1 MLRRGGEGGWSG
13 RSRDLCT
20 PANSCTPAADLSPVG
35 AARGAATR
43 RRPWPGPRRR
53 GSGWSPGPGSPGR
66 GAGGSASGVY
76 GRRERPA
83 SGPGGAAMPVW
94 TRSAGIRLI
103 PATVA
108 TPAGPWNPRGAG
120 ELKMRGEVGARG
132 GGAGWAL
139 SRPAPN
145 RDTPETSRW
154 RPVAVRST
162 RDRRSHH
169 HPSPTPRP
177 NKAQAAM
184 RQLRL
189 LRVIRFWP
197 CPPLPNEPLGST
209 PCSSGSAPHTGH
221 APRRHHRDPL
231 CPHLPSS
238 GTLRDVSG
246 IFWAIRNKKT
256 VWASRTLMETVHF
269 WPPAG
274 GSAW

>member
-1 MLRRGGEGGWSG
+1 MLRRGGEGGSSG

-35 AARGAATR
+35 AAGGAATR
-43 RRPWPGPRRR
+43 RR
-53 GSGWSPGPGSPGR
+53 GSKWSPGPGSPGR
-66 GAGGSASGVY
+66 GAGGSASGVSV
-76 GRRERPA
+76 RRERPA
-83 SGPGGAAMPVW
+83 SAPGGAAMPLW

-108 TPAGPWNPRGAG
+108 TPAGPRHPRGTG
-120 ELKMRGEVGARG
+120 EFKMRGEVGARG

-154 RPVAVRST
+154 RPAALRRT
-162 RDRRSHH
+162 GDRKSHH
-169 HPSPTPRP
+169 HPSPTPHL
-177 NKAQAAM
+177 NKAQAGM

-189 LRVIRFWP
+189 LP
-197 CPPLPNEPLGST
+197 ESLGLGPPNEPLGST
-209 PCSSGSAPHTGH
+209 PCSSGSALHTGH
-221 APRRHHRDPL
+221 APRRHHRDPP
-231 CPHLPSS
+231 CAHLPSS

-274 GSAW
+274 GSTW